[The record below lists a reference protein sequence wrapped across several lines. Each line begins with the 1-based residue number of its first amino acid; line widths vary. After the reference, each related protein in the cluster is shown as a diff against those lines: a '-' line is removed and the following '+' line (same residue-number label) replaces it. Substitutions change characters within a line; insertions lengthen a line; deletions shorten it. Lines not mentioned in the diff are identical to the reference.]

1 MRNLAVYNKQ
11 SRDVIVFSL
20 SWYFVIHTMV

>member
-20 SWYFVIHTMV
+20 SWNFVIHTMV